1 MSYRRFTMEQ
11 KIRFL
16 DLYEESGVAATAAS
30 MDSRKDCWSVLNF
43 FFLRKVSVM
52 KIN

>member
-30 MDSRKDCWSVLNF
+30 MDSRKDC
-43 FFLRKVSVM
+43 
-52 KIN
+52 